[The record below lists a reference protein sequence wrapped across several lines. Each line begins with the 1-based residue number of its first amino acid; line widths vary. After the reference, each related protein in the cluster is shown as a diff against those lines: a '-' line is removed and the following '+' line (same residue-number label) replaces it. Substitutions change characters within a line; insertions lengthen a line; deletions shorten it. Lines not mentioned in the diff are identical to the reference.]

1 MAHFFTIAGAE
12 PIDLDEIANG
22 LRQAIDA
29 PGGPPLKASSL
40 ATQTGVQEF
49 LVVVRGNEEP
59 HIHPEGDLIVSVLEG
74 GGYFQLSSA
83 RVEAPEGSIIVIPK
97 GACHAYYNLSEND
110 SVLLATFSPINS
122 KAECPAIF

>member
-74 GGYFQLSSA
+74 G
-83 RVEAPEGSIIVIPK
+83 
-97 GACHAYYNLSEND
+97 
-110 SVLLATFSPINS
+110 
-122 KAECPAIF
+122 